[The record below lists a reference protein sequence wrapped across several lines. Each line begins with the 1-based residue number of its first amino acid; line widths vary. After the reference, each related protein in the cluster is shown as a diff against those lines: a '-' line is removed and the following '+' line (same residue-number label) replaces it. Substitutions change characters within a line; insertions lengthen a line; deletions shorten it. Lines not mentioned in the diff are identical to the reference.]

1 MFFIGKMH
9 ILSFLR
15 YSLLKPLLSVNL
27 SKFDEAY
34 KEKLRLTFDSFY
46 KEEFGEMNQFKEW
59 LISSS

>member
-1 MFFIGKMH
+1 MH